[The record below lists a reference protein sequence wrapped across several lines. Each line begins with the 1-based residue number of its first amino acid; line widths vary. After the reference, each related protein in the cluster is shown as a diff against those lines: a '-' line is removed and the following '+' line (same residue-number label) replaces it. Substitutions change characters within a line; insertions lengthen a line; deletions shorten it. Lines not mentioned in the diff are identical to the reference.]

1 MLTPSFKTNPTYC
14 FFRFG
19 TGAFTGGALD
29 EGFAEFFLEVNEG
42 GASNVHGNPGE
53 AIQRAR
59 VASSNPVKPKS
70 DRRTRSSSVGEAK
83 VTSVIVL
90 PSFGPIAA
98 SHFCSRALVGARLR

>member
-29 EGFAEFFLEVNEG
+29 EGFAELFLEVNEG

-70 DRRTRSSSVGEAK
+70 DRRTRSSWVGKAK
-83 VTSVIVL
+83 VPSLILL
-90 PSFGPIAA
+90 PICAPIAG
-98 SHFCSRALVGARLR
+98 SHFCSGALVGASL